1 MASVGILFPNEAVP
15 ALSHLRGDDWRA
27 LVKRIRALPQDDLDT
42 LAFGLMM
49 VQLCDC
55 QQCNLFLY
63 RLRKGCARCAQQ
75 HINEAKDS
83 DRALM
88 RRFEKAKAEI
98 QELLNPTTPPDAPT
112 AP

>member
-27 LVKRIRALPQDDLDT
+27 LVKRIHALPPDDPDA

-55 QQCNLFLY
+55 QECTLFLY
-63 RLRKGCARCAQQ
+63 RLRKGCAHCAQQ
-75 HINEAKDS
+75 SLHEAKDT
-83 DRALM
+83 DRALL
-88 RRFEKAKAEI
+88 RRFEKARAEI
-98 QELLNPTTPPDAPT
+98 QEYLDQASATQA
-112 AP
+112 AQ